1 MEKVTAERDAEI
13 KKLNE
18 RIEELLVSSVEE
30 TQKRS
35 QLQSRYDLLQK
46 TYSDLQKGGSRESSP
61 GLLSTSG
68 IYDLLGE
75 TQEKADSLQAQV
87 IELQKESSTVHLWLH
102 VHSSCV
108 LALKSCSATL
118 LSPKSK
124 TKKSPSRIRTCELPW
139 IRFVAT
145 CIV

>member
-1 MEKVTAERDAEI
+1 MDKMTAEKDAEI

-87 IELQKESSTVHLWLH
+87 IELQKESSTVD
-102 VHSSCV
+102 
-108 LALKSCSATL
+108 
-118 LSPKSK
+118 
-124 TKKSPSRIRTCELPW
+124 
-139 IRFVAT
+139 
-145 CIV
+145 IV

>member
-1 MEKVTAERDAEI
+1 MEKESAGKDSEI

-30 TQKRS
+30 TQKRT

-46 TYSDLQKGGSRESSP
+46 TYNDLQKGSSRESSP

-75 TQEKADSLQAQV
+75 TQEKADNLQAQV
-87 IELQKESSTVHLWLH
+87 IELKKESSTVLPLFHF
-102 VHSSCV
+102 HSSCAV
-108 LALKSCSATL
+108 VQRVFNAT
-118 LSPKSK
+118 
-124 TKKSPSRIRTCELPW
+124 
-139 IRFVAT
+139 
-145 CIV
+145 